1 MIIKVKSRKNKAFRQ
16 LLNYM
21 IHSEERVPDSRI
33 MLHNLSGND
42 IQTWVHEF
50 EVNESYRQHRRKN
63 SVILTHEILSWH
75 PEDTPYL
82 TLEGI
87 EDMTREYI
95 AKRNPNGLYMGVIH
109 LSQDHY
115 HVHLCVS
122 GVEYKSGKAM
132 RLSKQ
137 AFGELKQHTQDYQ
150 QEYYPELSKSVVAHG
165 RATSPQLSDREYW
178 YKLNTGQQTTKEKVF
193 QRVQTV
199 LEQSKSIADFEEKLK
214 ADGLDSYHRKGKFQG
229 VVVDGR
235 KYRLRRL
242 GIQLDSF
249 DKKKAL
255 EIETIR

>member
-16 LLNYM
+16 LLTYM
-21 IHSEERVPDSRI
+21 IHGEERVPESRI
-33 MLHNLSGND
+33 MLHNLSGYD

-50 EVNESYRQHRRKN
+50 EVNEGYRQHRRKN

-75 PEDTPYL
+75 PDDTPYL

-95 AKRNPNGLYMGVIH
+95 ARRNPNGLYVGVIH
-109 LSQDHY
+109 LDQGHY

-137 AFGELKQHTQDYQ
+137 AFTELKQHTQDYQ
-150 QEYYPELSKSVVAHG
+150 QDYYPELTNSVVAHG
-165 RATSPQLSDREYW
+165 RATAPQLSDREYW
-178 YKLNTGQQTTKEKVF
+178 YKRNTGQQTTREKIF
-193 QRVQTV
+193 ERVKSV
-199 LEQSKSIADFEEKLK
+199 LDQSHSINDFEMKLK
-214 ADGLDSYHRKGKFQG
+214 ADELEPYYRKGKLQG
-229 VVVDGR
+229 VVVEGK

-242 GIQLDSF
+242 GVDWEKSLLAKGIS
-249 DKKKAL
+249 L
-255 EIETIR
+255 ER